1 MEENYEKG
9 IEQQLHEEFRR
20 LKKAI
25 EYIEKA
31 QQIATE
37 VTQKNADLEKFKINI
52 SEEIEDLK
60 KNSENL
66 SYGFKFTTNKLS
78 ESINALKNEL
88 ILSAKQE
95 VHNLEIQQNKQI
107 LIYVGELKT
116 KIINLNSELFSIK
129 KAVETNHTDLLW
141 QTKIEKRIKKNSTT
155 INVLFIVFFFFSLLF
170 GIVSLANGNIAI
182 GSKFSNE
189 KILPEEKQSPISGL
203 YEGSVDKYPI
213 IVHLENDGIKITG
226 KYFYKYVNEDIQLEG
241 TCENTKLKFNE
252 FLNSKLIGTFDGNFS
267 NNSISGNFFKP
278 NKDSQLSFAISK
290 IDGTYEDQKTI
301 YQNFDT
307 ISIYE
312 NQEFNKFYIRNAK
325 GAIRGIL
332 TYYSIQGGPCDN
344 DTSKPFTD
352 CTRVVYEL
360 ANLLGYPCQCSDP
373 QLNEMK
379 SWFKNDAE
387 ALEYCHPC
395 WSFPA
400 GASHG
405 RGFTKIQLRSSGTL
419 IYVDYKKYG
428 YDTQF
433 DVLVNDSITDL
444 FNVTGHDL
452 TLVKH
457 KVHSSKESK
466 FWE

>member
-1 MEENYEKG
+1 
-9 IEQQLHEEFRR
+9 
-20 LKKAI
+20 
-25 EYIEKA
+25 
-31 QQIATE
+31 
-37 VTQKNADLEKFKINI
+37 
-52 SEEIEDLK
+52 
-60 KNSENL
+60 
-66 SYGFKFTTNKLS
+66 
-78 ESINALKNEL
+78 
-88 ILSAKQE
+88 
-95 VHNLEIQQNKQI
+95 
-107 LIYVGELKT
+107 
-116 KIINLNSELFSIK
+116 
-129 KAVETNHTDLLW
+129 
-141 QTKIEKRIKKNSTT
+141 
-155 INVLFIVFFFFSLLF
+155 
-170 GIVSLANGNIAI
+170 LANGNIAI

-213 IVHLENDGIKITG
+213 IVQLENDGNKITG

-301 YQNFDT
+301 YHNSDT
-307 ISIYE
+307 ISILE

-325 GAIRGIL
+325 DAIRGIL

-360 ANLLGYPCQCSDP
+360 ADLLGYPCQCSEP

-387 ALEYCHPC
+387 ALEYCNPC

-405 RGFTKIQLRSSGTL
+405 RGFTKIQLRCCGTL

-428 YDTQF
+428 FDTQF

-466 FWE
+466 FW